1 MSSRVGTAIM
11 EKTAKTSHPALW
23 KRQIL
28 SILRLEVR
36 KNFTGKRSIL
46 IYLLALLPVLIM
58 VGITTLDDGKISPEN
73 FGEVN
78 VVFANL
84 YEGMILRTVI
94 FFGCAWIFMNLFR
107 GEVVD
112 RSLHYYFLSPVKR
125 EVLVAGKYISGLV
138 TSLVL
143 FVTMTALCILC
154 IYIPLGY
161 SGATAYLFDGPGLQ
175 QVLTYL
181 GITVLACIG
190 YGAVF
195 LVIGLF
201 FRNPIIPAI
210 LLYGWEF
217 INFLLPPMLK
227 KLSVV
232 HYLHSLTPVPIDEG
246 PFAIVAEP
254 TSAWLTV
261 PGLIMV
267 TTAVLVIASVRIR
280 RMEIKYGGD

>member
-1 MSSRVGTAIM
+1 MSSRVETVPM
-11 EKTAKTSHPALW
+11 EKSTKNSHWALW
-23 KRQIL
+23 RRQIA
-28 SILRLEVR
+28 SIFRLEVR
-36 KNFTGKRSIL
+36 KNFTGKRSVL
-46 IYLLALLPVLIM
+46 IYLLALAPVLIM
-58 VGITTLDDGKISPEN
+58 TALVTVHYDDIRNN
-73 FGEVN
+73 FGEASVI
-78 VVFANL
+78 FANL

-138 TSLVL
+138 TSLIL
-143 FVTMTALCILC
+143 FGVMTALCIFL
-154 IYIPLGY
+154 IYLPLGY
-161 SGATAYLFDGPGLQ
+161 SGAMSQIFDGAGLS

-181 GITVLACIG
+181 GITCLACIG

-227 KLSVV
+227 KLSVI
-232 HYLHSLTPVPIDEG
+232 HYLHSLTPVPIPEG
-246 PFAIVAEP
+246 PFAIVTEP

-261 PGLIMV
+261 PGLIFVTGMV
-267 TTAVLVIASVRIR
+267 LAMASLRIR

>member
-1 MSSRVGTAIM
+1 M
-11 EKTAKTSHPALW
+11 EKTTKPSHWALW
-23 KRQIL
+23 RRQIA

-46 IYLLALLPVLIM
+46 LYLLALMPVLILAA
-58 VGITTLDDGKISPEN
+58 VIALDDGKIGPEN
-73 FGEVN
+73 FGEVT
-78 VVFANL
+78 VDFANVF
-84 YEGMILRTVI
+84 EGMILRTVV
-94 FFGCAWIFMNLFR
+94 FFGCAWTFMNLFR

-154 IYIPLGY
+154 IYVPLGY
-161 SGATAYLFDGPGLQ
+161 SGAMTQLFDGPGLN

-195 LVIGLF
+195 LFVGLF

-210 LLYGWEF
+210 ILYGWEF

-227 KLSVV
+227 KLSVI
-232 HYLHSLTPVPIDEG
+232 HYLHSLTPVPIPEG
-246 PFAIVAEP
+246 PFAIVSEP

-261 PGLIMV
+261 PGLILV
-267 TTAVLVIASVRIR
+267 TIAVLVMSSVRIR

>member
-1 MSSRVGTAIM
+1 M
-11 EKTAKTSHPALW
+11 EKTAKNSHWALW
-23 KRQIL
+23 RRQIA

-36 KNFTGKRSIL
+36 KNFTGKRSFL

-58 VGITTLDDGKISPEN
+58 AALVSVNADDIREN
-73 FGEVN
+73 YGEATVI
-78 VVFANL
+78 FANL
-84 YEGMILRTVI
+84 YEGMILRTVV

-125 EVLVAGKYISGLV
+125 EVLVAGKYISGLI
-138 TSLVL
+138 TSLIL
-143 FVTMTALCILC
+143 FVTMTALCLFF
-154 IYIPLGY
+154 IYLPLGY
-161 SGATAYLFDGPGLQ
+161 SGAMTQLFDGPGLN

-227 KLSVV
+227 KLSVI
-232 HYLHSLTPVPIDEG
+232 HYLHSLTPVLIPEG
-246 PFAIVAEP
+246 PFAIVSEP
-254 TSAWLTV
+254 TSAWMTV
-261 PGLIMV
+261 PGLILV
-267 TTAVLVIASVRIR
+267 TMAVLVMASVRIR
-280 RMEIKYGGD
+280 QMEIKYGGD

>member
-1 MSSRVGTAIM
+1 MSSRAETAIM
-11 EKTAKTSHPALW
+11 EKTAKNSHWALW
-23 KRQIL
+23 KRQVAA
-28 SILRLEVR
+28 ILRLEVR

-58 VGITTLDDGKISPEN
+58 AALVSVNADDIREN
-73 FGEVN
+73 YAESTVI
-78 VVFANL
+78 FANL

-107 GEVVD
+107 GEIVD

-125 EVLVAGKYISGLV
+125 EVLVAGKYISGLF
-138 TSLVL
+138 TSLIL
-143 FVTMTALCILC
+143 FVTMTALCIFFILL
-154 IYIPLGY
+154 PLGY
-161 SGATAYLFDGPGLQ
+161 TGAMNHLFDGPGLTQ
-175 QVLTYL
+175 ALTYL
-181 GITVLACIG
+181 GITVLGCIG

-195 LVIGLF
+195 MVIGQF

-210 LLYGWEF
+210 LLYGWEYL
-217 INFLLPPMLK
+217 NFLLPPMLK

-232 HYLHSLTPVPIDEG
+232 HYLHSLMPVPIPEG

-261 PGLIMV
+261 PGLILV
-267 TTAVLVIASVRIR
+267 TMAVLVMASVRIR
-280 RMEIKYGGD
+280 RMEIKYGGE

>member
-1 MSSRVGTAIM
+1 MSSRVETVAM
-11 EKTAKTSHPALW
+11 EKTAKKSHWTLW
-23 KRQIL
+23 RRQIA
-28 SILRLEVR
+28 SILRLEIG
-36 KNFTGKRSIL
+36 KNFTGKRSVL
-46 IYLLALLPVLIM
+46 IYLLTLAPVLIM
-58 VGITTLDDGKISPEN
+58 TLLVTVHYDDIRMN
-73 FGEVN
+73 FGESSII
-78 VVFANL
+78 FANL
-84 YEGMILRTVI
+84 YEGMILRTVV

-138 TSLVL
+138 SSLIL
-143 FVTMTALCILC
+143 FVLMTALCIFL
-154 IYIPLGY
+154 IYLPLGY
-161 SGATAYLFDGPGLQ
+161 SGAVNQIFDGPGLNQ
-175 QVLTYL
+175 ILTYL

-210 LLYGWEF
+210 ILYGWEF

-227 KLSVV
+227 KLSIV
-232 HYLHSLTPVPIDEG
+232 HYLHSLTPVPIPEG

-261 PGLIMV
+261 PGLIF
-267 TTAVLVIASVRIR
+267 TTAIVLVLASLRIR
-280 RMEIKYGGD
+280 QMEIKYGSE

>member
-1 MSSRVGTAIM
+1 MSSRVETAMM
-11 EKTAKTSHPALW
+11 EKTAKHSNWALW
-23 KRQIL
+23 KRQVA
-28 SILRLEVR
+28 SVLRLEVG

-58 VGITTLDDGKISPEN
+58 AALVTVNADDIREN
-73 FGEVN
+73 FPESTII
-78 VVFANL
+78 FANL
-84 YEGMILRTVI
+84 YEGMILRTVV

-107 GEVVD
+107 GEIVD

-125 EVLVAGKYISGLV
+125 EVLVAGKYISGLF
-138 TSLVL
+138 TSLIL
-143 FVTMTALCILC
+143 FVTMTALCIFF
-154 IYIPLGY
+154 IYLPLGY
-161 SGATAYLFDGPGLQ
+161 SGAMSHIFEGPGLN

-195 LVIGLF
+195 MVIGQF

-210 LLYGWEF
+210 LLYGWEYL
-217 INFLLPPMLK
+217 NFLLPPMLK
-227 KLSVV
+227 KLSVI
-232 HYLHSLTPVPIDEG
+232 HYLHSLMPVPIPEG

-261 PGLIMV
+261 PGLILV
-267 TTAVLVIASVRIR
+267 TISVLVMASVRIR
-280 RMEIKYGGD
+280 RMEIRYGGE

>member
-1 MSSRVGTAIM
+1 MSSRAETAIM
-11 EKTAKTSHPALW
+11 EKTVKNSHWALW
-23 KRQIL
+23 KRQVAA
-28 SILRLEVR
+28 ILRLEVR

-58 VGITTLDDGKISPEN
+58 AALVSVNADDIREN
-73 FGEVN
+73 YAEATVI
-78 VVFANL
+78 FANL

-107 GEVVD
+107 GEIVD

-125 EVLVAGKYISGLV
+125 EVLVAGKYISGLF
-138 TSLVL
+138 TSLIL
-143 FVTMTALCILC
+143 FVAMTALCIFFILL
-154 IYIPLGY
+154 PLGY
-161 SGATAYLFDGPGLQ
+161 TGAMNHLFDGPGLNQ
-175 QVLTYL
+175 ALTYL

-195 LVIGLF
+195 MVIGQF

-210 LLYGWEF
+210 LLYGWEYL
-217 INFLLPPMLK
+217 NFLLPPMLK

-232 HYLHSLTPVPIDEG
+232 HYLHSLMPVPIPEG

-261 PGLIMV
+261 PGLILV
-267 TTAVLVIASVRIR
+267 TMAVLVMASVRIR
-280 RMEIKYGGD
+280 RMEIKYGGE

>member
-1 MSSRVGTAIM
+1 MSSRAETVAM
-11 EKTAKTSHPALW
+11 EKTDKISHPSLW
-23 KRQIL
+23 KRQIAA
-28 SILRLEVR
+28 ILRLEIR

-46 IYLLALLPVLIM
+46 IYLLAMLPVLIM
-58 VGITTLDDGKISPEN
+58 AALVSVNADDIREN
-73 FGEVN
+73 FGEATVI
-78 VVFANL
+78 FANL

-125 EVLVAGKYISGLV
+125 EVLVAGKYLSGLV

-143 FVTMTALCILC
+143 FVLMTLLAIFF
-154 IYIPLGY
+154 IYLPLGY
-161 SGATAYLFDGPGLQ
+161 SGAMNHLFDGPGMSQ
-175 QVLTYL
+175 ALTYL
-181 GITVLACIG
+181 SITVLACIG
-190 YGAVF
+190 YGAAF

-210 LLYGWEF
+210 ILYGWEF
-217 INFLLPPMLK
+217 INFLLPPFLK
-227 KLSVV
+227 KLSII
-232 HYLHSLTPVPIDEG
+232 HYLHSLTPVPIPEG

-261 PGLIMV
+261 PGLILV
-267 TTAVLVIASVRIR
+267 TIAVLVMASVRIR
-280 RMEIKYGGD
+280 QMEIKYGGD

>member
-1 MSSRVGTAIM
+1 MSSRAETVAM
-11 EKTAKTSHPALW
+11 DKTAKKTRQSLW
-23 KRQIL
+23 KKQIA

-46 IYLLALLPVLIM
+46 IYLLAMLPVLIM
-58 VGITTLDDGKISPEN
+58 AALVSVNADDIREN
-73 FGEVN
+73 FAEASII
-78 VVFANL
+78 FANL
-84 YEGMILRTVI
+84 YEGMILRTVV

-138 TSLVL
+138 TSLIL
-143 FVTMTALCILC
+143 FVTMTALAVFF
-154 IYIPLGY
+154 IYLPLGY
-161 SGATAYLFDGPGLQ
+161 SGAMSHLFDGPGMS

-181 GITVLACIG
+181 SITVLACIG
-190 YGAVF
+190 YGAAF

-210 LLYGWEF
+210 ILYGWEF
-217 INFLLPPMLK
+217 INFLLPPFLK
-227 KLSVV
+227 KLSII
-232 HYLHSLTPVPIDEG
+232 HYLHSLTPVPIPEG

-261 PGLIMV
+261 PGLILV
-267 TTAVLVIASVRIR
+267 TIAVLVMASVRIR